1 MINCLVELLAHI
13 SLLLN
18 NLSIDC
24 LHGYDEVALEAHVLF
39 LELKL
44 AYQKLL
50 LLCKLGIHASL
61 VYLLQCKSKL
71 LFCHSDCLGLAEC

>member
-1 MINCLVELLAHI
+1 MVNCLVELWVPI
-13 SLLLN
+13 GLLLN
-18 NLSIDC
+18 NLCVDC
-24 LHGYDEVALEAHVLF
+24 LGSCDELTLEAHVLF

-50 LLCKLGIHASL
+50 LLCKLGIHASF